1 MKSSPGKEC
10 WKTIGTGGTGTCE
23 RLAEFAHC
31 GNCPVYFQWGRT
43 LLDQATPDDYRDEWT
58 QVLALEKEVQPT
70 DTTSVLVFRC
80 AGEWMAL
87 KTMCLAKV
95 AAPRMIHTIPHRTNA
110 VIAGLVNIEGELLLC
125 ASLPNL
131 LQLESENSAPAP
143 EADKNRKVFHRMLV
157 IGDAEGRWVLPVDE
171 VHVMY
176 RLPASEIQKP
186 PVTVAK
192 AAAIFSTGLFN
203 LSGKQVA
210 LLDEQLV
217 LNSLKRS
224 FQ

>member
-10 WKTIGTGGTGTCE
+10 WKSIGTEGNGTCE
-23 RLAEFAHC
+23 RLVEFAHC

-58 QVLALEKEVQPT
+58 RVLAQEKEAQPT

-87 KTMCLAKV
+87 KTMCVAKV
-95 AAPRMIHTIPHRTNA
+95 AAPRMIHTIPHRSNA

-125 ASLPNL
+125 ASLPHL
-131 LQLESENSAPAP
+131 LQLESATPAT
-143 EADKNRKVFHRMLV
+143 ESEKNRKVFHRMLV
-157 IGDAEGRWVLPVDE
+157 IGDAEGRWVLSVDE

-176 RLPASEIQKP
+176 RLPASEIQKT
-186 PVTVAK
+186 PVTISK
-192 AAAIFSTGLFN
+192 AAAIYSTGLFN
-203 LSGKQVA
+203 LNGKQVA